1 MVSEAETTIVI
12 RESHKKKDRRWY
24 RKSQIRFRRNLCLR
38 SMGLRM
44 GLRLRLLKKK
54 IRLIRRLKPA
64 VMSRLSR
71 RLNKRLSRRKR
82 KGSRSW
88 RIRSKKNRMC

>member
-38 SMGLRM
+38 SMR
-44 GLRLRLLKKK
+44 LRLRLLKRK

-88 RIRSKKNRMC
+88 KIRSKKNRMC